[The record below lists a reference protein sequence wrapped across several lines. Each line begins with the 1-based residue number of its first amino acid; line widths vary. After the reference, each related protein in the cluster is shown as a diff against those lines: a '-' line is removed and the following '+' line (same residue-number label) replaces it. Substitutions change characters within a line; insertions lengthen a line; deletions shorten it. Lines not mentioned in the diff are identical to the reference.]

1 MLRRI
6 AHLDMDAFYASV
18 ELRRRPELAGL
29 PLVIGGRIDT
39 AREPHRRRE
48 LMASRGVVTTA
59 NYAARQFGVHSA
71 MPVALALRKCP
82 DCVFLPVDFDE
93 VKRISREFKAAIR
106 QIAPKLEDRGIDEV
120 YLDLTDL
127 PGNSRDLAQQ
137 LKAAVKQAT
146 GLTCSVG
153 VAPNKLLAKIAS
165 DLDKPDGLTLITP
178 DDIPT
183 RIWPLP
189 ASRINGIGPKAST
202 RLTEMGIHTIGEIAT
217 TDPARLADSFGTR
230 YALWMLAAAQGH
242 DDRPVVVEQQ
252 PKSRSRE
259 TTLARNTRS
268 KREIANVLSALCDQ
282 LADDLARRGL
292 VARCIGVKV
301 KFQDFTQATRDRTI
315 AEPTRDPDQLREAV
329 WHCMRRVPLDL
340 PVRLLGVRAGELSEQ
355 AGYTSGHTPSL
366 F

>member
-39 AREPHRRRE
+39 AREPQRRRE
-48 LMASRGVVTTA
+48 LLASRGVVTTA

-82 DCVFLPVDFDE
+82 DCVFLPVDFEE
-93 VKRISREFKAAIR
+93 VKRVSRAFKAAIR
-106 QIAPKLEDRGIDEV
+106 TIAPQLEDRGIDEV
-120 YLDLTDL
+120 YLDLSDL
-127 PGNSRDLAQQ
+127 PGESIDLARQ
-137 LKAAVKQAT
+137 LKEAVKQAT

-178 DDIPT
+178 EDVPT

-189 ASRINGIGPKAST
+189 AARINGIGPKANA
-202 RLTEMGIHTIGEIAT
+202 RLAEIGIHTIGELAAI
-217 TDPARLADSFGTR
+217 DPARLADTFGTR
-230 YALWMLAAAQGH
+230 YARWMLAAAQGH

-259 TTLARNTRS
+259 TTLAHNTRS
-268 KREIANVLSALCDQ
+268 KREIAQVLSALCDQ
-282 LADDLARRGL
+282 LAEDLARRHL

-301 KFQDFTQATRDRTI
+301 KFEDFSQATRDLTI
-315 AEPTRDPDQLREAV
+315 AEPTRDAEQMRQAV
-329 WHCMRRVPLDL
+329 WHCMRRVPLDR
-340 PVRLLGVRAGELSEQ
+340 PVRLLGVRAGDLSEQ
-355 AGYTSGHTPSL
+355 PGYTSPHTLSL